1 MRSRGLVSFN
11 ASFALLP
18 MSILGEGA
26 VEGSVGLPELHTA
39 APVVVKRYEIV
50 TRGGI
55 LSTQPP
61 LAVVYLEG
69 SFSKPKSQPV
79 KQVAQKNLEF
89 VPPLLP
95 VQVNTSVDLQI
106 HVESFIRLFYYSPAK
121 RFDLGRYRP

>member
-1 MRSRGLVSFN
+1 MRSAGLVSSS

-18 MSILGEGA
+18 MSSLGQGL
-26 VEGSVGLPELHTA
+26 VEGRVGLPELHTA

-50 TRGGI
+50 TRGGV

-69 SFSKPKSQPV
+69 SFSKPRSQPV

-89 VPPLLP
+89 VPPLMPL
-95 VQVNTSVDLQI
+95 QVYTSVEIPSLDYISQ
-106 HVESFIRLFYYSPAK
+106 R
-121 RFDLGRYRP
+121 